1 MGEYALYEYA
11 SPGEL
16 PRVLFALEAK
26 DHEWAGDIEL
36 GEVVLRK
43 RYADAIQFGN
53 GEQFGYS
60 ELVVGL
66 RELEEV
72 VCSHGR
78 SSERPTLESK
88 SRELEKLIGASST
101 RRILAN
107 DVYRKAAGVWIQQMK
122 GTLR

>member
-1 MGEYALYEYA
+1 MGEYALDEYA
-11 SPGEL
+11 SSGQL

-36 GEVVLRK
+36 GEVVLRE
-43 RYADAIQFGN
+43 RYADAIQLGN
-53 GEQFGYS
+53 GEQFWYS

-66 RELEEV
+66 RELEEI

-78 SSERPTLESK
+78 SSERPPRKSK
-88 SRELEKLIGASST
+88 SKRKA
-101 RRILAN
+101 RRRFKHERDIAN
-107 DVYRKAAGVWIQQMK
+107 DVYRKAADVWIQQMK